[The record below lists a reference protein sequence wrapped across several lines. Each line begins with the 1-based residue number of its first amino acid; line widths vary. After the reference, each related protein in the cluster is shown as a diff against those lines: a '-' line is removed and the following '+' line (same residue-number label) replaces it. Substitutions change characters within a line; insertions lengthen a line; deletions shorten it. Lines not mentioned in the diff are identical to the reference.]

1 MRRSTK
7 QAVAAVFLASTMPAL
22 AQTPT
27 AITLSGERLHPE
39 SVSISSDGHAY
50 VGGMQGGVQR
60 ISLKTGKVDPFV
72 KSGDFAS
79 GSIFGVLADT
89 VNGVLWACS
98 NPDTPMSAKIAG
110 ADPTSVLKGFDL
122 KTGKGRYSLPLPG
135 NKPMCNDMAVA
146 RDGTLYVTDTTNSHI
161 LRFRKG
167 ATALEDWHHDTA
179 YATGTGSGLDGIA
192 LGGDGHLYVNNWQ
205 SNIMARVEVKP
216 DGSAGKTTLL
226 TPSQPLAMPDGLRA
240 IGGLRFVQAESRGK
254 VTIVTVEGDKA
265 QVEVVKEGLSS
276 PTSADLHD
284 GTIWYVEA
292 EFSYFF
298 DPTKRD
304 KTPPPFKLT
313 PIAAPAAPHAHHH

>member
-7 QAVAAVFLASTMPAL
+7 RAVAAVFLALAMPAF
-22 AQTPT
+22 AQSPT
-27 AITLSGERLHPE
+27 AITLFGERLHPE

-60 ISLKTGKVDPFV
+60 IALKTGKVEQFV
-72 KSGDFAS
+72 KPGDFAS

-98 NPDTPMSAKIAG
+98 NPDTPMSAKIAD
-110 ADPTSVLKGFDL
+110 ADAGSVLKGFDL

-146 RDGTLYVTDTTNSHI
+146 MDGTLYVTDTTNSHI
-161 LRFRKG
+161 LRLKKG
-167 ATALEDWHHDTA
+167 ATALEDWHHDPA
-179 YATGTGSGLDGIA
+179 YATETGYGLDGIA

-216 DGSAGKTTLL
+216 DGSAGKMTLL
-226 TPSQPLAMPDGLRA
+226 TPSQPLVMPDGLRA

-254 VTIVTVEGDKA
+254 VTIVTVDGNKA
-265 QVEVVKEGLSS
+265 QVDVVKEGLSS
-276 PTSADLHD
+276 PTGADLHD
-284 GTIWYVEA
+284 GTIWYVES

-298 DPTKRD
+298 DPTKRG
-304 KTPPPFKLT
+304 KTPPPFKLM
-313 PIAAPAAPHAHHH
+313 PLPASAAPHAHRH